1 MDKMTI
7 GAILFIIGIALL
19 LESLFA
25 DGIGI
30 GEMRLFGIYQMIG
43 TVAGVILTASGLFLL
58 IKNK

>member
-25 DGIGI
+25 DPIGI
-30 GEMRLFGIYQMIG
+30 GNRTIFGVYQMTG
-43 TVAGVILTASGLFLL
+43 TVVGAILTSGGLFLL
-58 IKNK
+58 IKHR